1 MWKADLERDEKGV
14 GDGREDCTSTGLAAG
29 RPSQLLGIGL
39 FHGRLKR
46 SGNVGSSTRR
56 GMVQA
61 GPLLRAWLFRILLIR
76 LS

>member
-39 FHGRLKR
+39 FHGEAEKKWECWEQYKERHG
-46 SGNVGSSTRR
+46 SGRTP
-56 GMVQA
+56 A
-61 GPLLRAWLFRILLIR
+61 
-76 LS
+76 